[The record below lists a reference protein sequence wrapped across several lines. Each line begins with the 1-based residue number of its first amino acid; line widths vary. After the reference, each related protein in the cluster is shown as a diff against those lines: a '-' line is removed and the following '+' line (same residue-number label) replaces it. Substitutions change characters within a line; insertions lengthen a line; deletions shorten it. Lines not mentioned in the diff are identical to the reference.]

1 METRTLAGTE
11 LEVSRLCFGTMTFG
25 KPVEQADATKM
36 VDCCLEA
43 SINFFDTAN
52 VYQQGVSEQ
61 MLGTA
66 LKGRRD
72 QVVLASKVRGKMG
85 DAPDQTGLSRRAI
98 MRAVEESLKRLQTD
112 YLDLY
117 YLHQPDYD
125 VPVAETM
132 EALDQLVRK
141 GAIRYPASSNYAS
154 WQVCQMLNIAE
165 QEGYTPARVAQ
176 QMWNLLARGLEQE
189 FVPFAKHAGVSIIAY
204 NPLAGGLLS
213 GKYVTKTSYTAGTR
227 FDGNKMYQDRYWH
240 EQNFAAVEELKQI
253 AAATSRSLISLAFNW
268 LLHHTVTDCVIL
280 GATRLEQLEQN
291 LAACNEGPLSAETVE
306 ACDRVWNGLRGPIP
320 VYNR

>member
-1 METRTLAGTE
+1 
-11 LEVSRLCFGTMTFG
+11 
-25 KPVEQADATKM
+25 
-36 VDCCLEA
+36 
-43 SINFFDTAN
+43 
-52 VYQQGVSEQ
+52 
-61 MLGTA
+61 
-66 LKGRRD
+66 
-72 QVVLASKVRGKMG
+72 
-85 DAPDQTGLSRRAI
+85 

-189 FVPFAKHAGVSIIAY
+189 FVPFAKHAGV
-204 NPLAGGLLS
+204 
-213 GKYVTKTSYTAGTR
+213 
-227 FDGNKMYQDRYWH
+227 
-240 EQNFAAVEELKQI
+240 
-253 AAATSRSLISLAFNW
+253 
-268 LLHHTVTDCVIL
+268 
-280 GATRLEQLEQN
+280 
-291 LAACNEGPLSAETVE
+291 
-306 ACDRVWNGLRGPIP
+306 
-320 VYNR
+320 

>member
-25 KPVEQADATKM
+25 KPVEQAGAIKM

-43 SINFFDTAN
+43 GINFFDTAN

-125 VPVAETM
+125 VPLEETM
-132 EALDQLVRK
+132 EALDTLVRK
-141 GAIRYPASSNYAS
+141 GAIRYAATSNYAS
-154 WQVCQMLNIAE
+154 WQVCQMLSIAE

-189 FVPFAKHAGVSIIAY
+189 FVPFAKQAGVSIIAY

-213 GKYVTKTSYTAGTR
+213 GKHAAQSYTPGTR
-227 FDGNKMYQDRYWH
+227 FDGNKMYQD
-240 EQNFAAVEELKQI
+240 
-253 AAATSRSLISLAFNW
+253 
-268 LLHHTVTDCVIL
+268 
-280 GATRLEQLEQN
+280 
-291 LAACNEGPLSAETVE
+291 
-306 ACDRVWNGLRGPIP
+306 
-320 VYNR
+320 